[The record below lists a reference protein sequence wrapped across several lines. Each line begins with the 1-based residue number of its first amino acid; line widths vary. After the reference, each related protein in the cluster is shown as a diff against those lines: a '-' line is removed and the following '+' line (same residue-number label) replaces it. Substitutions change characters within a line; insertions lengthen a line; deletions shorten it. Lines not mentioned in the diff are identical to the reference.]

1 MKTQTI
7 SVYVILLLLIGWSCI
22 DEMANES
29 DLRLDEIV
37 YGTWERRAVLDP
49 LSPGGYSWQDQSPP
63 YLTYTFD
70 EDNTYRMFVDT
81 FVIQT
86 GTFEVSNTDTSIYSV
101 ESSSGHF
108 DLQVDYFTRDSFVTI
123 SPTIEGAF
131 KARFVR
137 R

>member
-1 MKTQTI
+1 MRR
-7 SVYVILLLLIGWSCI
+7 LLLLFFVVLISCTK
-22 DEMANES
+22 EGFTEQPLLLS
-29 DLRLDEIV
+29 EVV

-49 LSPGGYSWQDQSPP
+49 LSPGDYSWQDQSPP

-108 DLQVDYFTRDSFVTI
+108 DLQVDYFTRDTFVTI